1 MGGTFDIS
9 TFIVWPG
16 RLSIGPPGSY
26 PAAMLISRV
35 TTVTA
40 LISLPLLTALGSFAE
55 EPTTGKVETLADLVA
70 QGQGPDAASTC
81 GMCHTEIHAEWKD
94 RKHGVA
100 WTDPIYQAAM
110 LQKTRPQL
118 CHACHIPDS
127 VLERV
132 GSRPRTRDRH
142 LEEGV
147 TCVACHKKGNA
158 QQGPYGSDTLA
169 HLCEKNEA
177 FSFEGSVTLCASCHS
192 TQIEDVLPVAKDF
205 LEADMAS
212 KGMSCIGCHMPEV
225 ERQMS
230 VSLSTGN
237 PIGEVRKGRSH
248 ALLGTSDVE
257 FVATAFGF
265 ATSRRDENLVLSIS
279 DLAGH
284 RIPGFRLRTF
294 PVDVRQLDDDGNE
307 LRADQLVISDENALQ
322 AGETRDFTFPLADGV
337 ATVEV
342 QLHHHFEGERVATI
356 LTVKL
361 DV

>member
-1 MGGTFDIS
+1 MGGTPEIS
-9 TFIVWPG
+9 AFIVWPG

-26 PAAMLISRV
+26 SAAMLISRV

-55 EPTTGKVETLADLVA
+55 EPTLGKVETLADLVA

-94 RKHGVA
+94 RKHGLA

-110 LQKTRPQL
+110 QQKTRPQL
-118 CHACHIPDS
+118 CHSCHIPGS
-127 VLERV
+127 VLERL
-132 GSRPRTRDRH
+132 GTRPRIRDRH

-147 TCVACHKKGNA
+147 TCVSCHKKGNA

-177 FSFEGSVTLCASCHS
+177 FSFAGSVTLCASCHS
-192 TQIEDVLPVAKDF
+192 TKIEDVLPVAKDF
-205 LEADMAS
+205 IDADMAS
-212 KGMSCIGCHMPEV
+212 KGKSCIGCHMPEV

-248 ALLGTSDVE
+248 ALLGPSDIE

-265 ATSRRDENLVLSIS
+265 AASRRDENLVLSIS

-284 RIPGFRLRTF
+284 RIPGFQLRTF
-294 PVDVRQLDDDGNE
+294 PVDVRQLDGDGNE

-322 AGETRDFTFPLADGV
+322 AAETRDFTFPLADGV
-337 ATVEV
+337 AAVEV
-342 QLHHHFEGERVATI
+342 QLHHHLEGERVATI